1 MLWGFWCCSV
11 IKVNDGGKFKAATA
25 VCLGPEG
32 MTCCLYSACSS
43 FFSLFFLLF
52 LIFAHYNTTTRS
64 TTEPGAVSFYTFGK
78 NLSFLSKHEV
88 NTKACDCSVPGQWCT
103 GAQAKWRRPTVW
115 EVSRAWLRER
125 WQGMDWLQ
133 WGYNQSYSALCRK
146 SCSLFNSQKGLWHK
160 Y

>member
-52 LIFAHYNTTTRS
+52 PIFAHYNTTTRS

-103 GAQAKWRRPTVW
+103 GAQAKWRRPTVCGGRR
-115 EVSRAWLRER
+115 EGKERSEEQTMQLPVSL
-125 WQGMDWLQ
+125 
-133 WGYNQSYSALCRK
+133 SRK
-146 SCSLFNSQKGLWHK
+146 EGQAYF
-160 Y
+160 